1 MSRSRPDVSVLRAA
15 APFAAYHERELAP
28 LAAHADR
35 LDPRP
40 GTPLARA
47 GEHAREVVVVV
58 EGDAVVMH
66 GGGVERLGPGSWVG
80 AREVVGGEAHGE
92 TVVAGDGLRVVVLP
106 APAFRWAT
114 QMLPGLLDQ
123 VTAGA
128 DPAPVRASR
137 AA

>member
-1 MSRSRPDVSVLRAA
+1 MSRSRPDMSVLRAA
-15 APFAAYHERELAP
+15 APFAAYDTRALAP

-47 GEHAREVVVVV
+47 GEHAREVVIVVD
-58 EGDAVVMH
+58 GDAVVM
-66 GGGVERLGPGSWVG
+66 GRGGVERLGPGSWVG
-80 AREVVGGEAHGE
+80 AREVLSGATHGD

-114 QMLPGLLDQ
+114 QMLPGLRAQ
-123 VTAGA
+123 V
-128 DPAPVRASR
+128 APDGVAQPVTASR

>member
-1 MSRSRPDVSVLRAA
+1 VSVLRAA
-15 APFAAYHERELAP
+15 APFAAYDTRALAP

-47 GEHAREVVVVV
+47 GEHAREVVIVVD
-58 EGDAVVMH
+58 GDAVVI
-66 GGGVERLGPGSWVG
+66 GRGGVERLGPGSWVG
-80 AREVVGGEAHGE
+80 AREVLSGTAHGD

-114 QMLPGLLDQ
+114 QMLPGLRAQ
-123 VTAGA
+123 VAHEGA
-128 DPAPVRASR
+128 PGPVTASR

>member
-15 APFAAYHERELAP
+15 APFDAYEERALAL

-47 GEHAREVVVVV
+47 GEHAREVVMVV
-58 EGDAVVMH
+58 EGEAVVMH
-66 GGGVERLGPGSWVG
+66 RGGVERLGPGSWVG
-80 AREVVGGEAHGE
+80 AREVLGGDAHGV

-114 QMLPGLLDQ
+114 QMLPGLLAQ
-123 VTAGA
+123 VAPDGN
-128 DPAPVRASR
+128 PAPVTASR

>member
-15 APFAAYHERELAP
+15 APFAAYDTRALAP

-47 GEHAREVVVVV
+47 GEHAREVVIVVD
-58 EGDAVVMH
+58 GDAVVM
-66 GGGVERLGPGSWVG
+66 GRGGVERLGPGSWVG
-80 AREVVGGEAHGE
+80 AREVLSGATHGD

-114 QMLPGLLDQ
+114 QMLPGLRNQ
-123 VTAGA
+123 V
-128 DPAPVRASR
+128 APDGVAQPVTASR

>member
-15 APFAAYHERELAP
+15 EPFAAYDERALAP

-47 GEHAREVVVVV
+47 GEHAREVVIVV

-66 GGGVERLGPGSWVG
+66 HGGIQRLGPGSWVG
-80 AREVVGGEAHGE
+80 AREVMDGDAHGD

-106 APAFRWAT
+106 APAFRWAA
-114 QMLPGLLDQ
+114 QMLPGLRDRVAPEGDPQ
-123 VTAGA
+123 PVT
-128 DPAPVRASR
+128 ASR

>member
-15 APFAAYHERELAP
+15 APFAAYDDRALAP

-47 GEHAREVVVVV
+47 GEHAREVVIVVD
-58 EGDAVVMH
+58 GDAVVM
-66 GGGVERLGPGSWVG
+66 GRGGVERLGPGAWLG
-80 AREVVGGEAHGE
+80 AREVLGGAAHGD

-106 APAFRWAT
+106 APAFRWAA
-114 QMLPGLLDQ
+114 QMLPGLRAQ
-123 VTAGA
+123 VAPDG
-128 DPAPVRASR
+128 DPQPVTASR

>member
-1 MSRSRPDVSVLRAA
+1 MSRSRPDVSVLRTA
-15 APFAAYHERELAP
+15 APFAAYDARALAP

-47 GEHAREVVVVV
+47 GEQAREVVIVVD
-58 EGDAVVMH
+58 GDAVVM
-66 GGGVERLGPGSWVG
+66 GRGGVERLGPGSWLG
-80 AREVVGGEAHGE
+80 AREVLGGAAHGA

-106 APAFRWAT
+106 APAFRWAA
-114 QMLPGLLDQ
+114 QMLPGLRAQ
-123 VTAGA
+123 V
-128 DPAPVRASR
+128 APDGVPVPVTASR

>member
-15 APFAAYHERELAP
+15 APFAAYDERALAP

-47 GEHAREVVVVV
+47 GQHAREVVVVV
-58 EGDAVVMH
+58 EGDAIVMH
-66 GGGVERLGPGSWVG
+66 RGGVERLGPGSWVG
-80 AREVVGGEAHGE
+80 AREVVSGDAHGE

-123 VTAGA
+123 VAASG
-128 DPAPVRASR
+128 DPAPVTANR

>member
-1 MSRSRPDVSVLRAA
+1 VLRAA
-15 APFAAYHERELAP
+15 APFAAYDTRALAP

-47 GEHAREVVVVV
+47 GEHAREVLIVVD
-58 EGDAVVMH
+58 GDAVVM
-66 GGGVERLGPGSWVG
+66 GRGGVERLGPGSWVG
-80 AREVVGGEAHGE
+80 AREVLSGATHGD

-114 QMLPGLLDQ
+114 QMLPGLRTQ
-123 VTAGA
+123 MAPPGVPQPVT
-128 DPAPVRASR
+128 ASR
-137 AA
+137 AT

>member
-1 MSRSRPDVSVLRAA
+1 MSKSRPDLSVLRAA
-15 APFAAYHERELAP
+15 APFAGYDERALAP

-66 GGGVERLGPGSWVG
+66 RGGVARLGPGSWVG
-80 AREVVGGEAHGE
+80 AREVVGGHAHGE

-106 APAFRWAT
+106 APAFRWAA

-123 VTAGA
+123 VAAPG
-128 DPAPVRASR
+128 DPAPVTASR

>member
-15 APFAAYHERELAP
+15 APFDAYEERALAP

-47 GEHAREVVVVV
+47 GEHAREVVMVV
-58 EGDAVVMH
+58 EGEAVVMH
-66 GGGVERLGPGSWVG
+66 PGGVERLGPGSWVG
-80 AREVVGGEAHGE
+80 AREVVGGDAHGV

-114 QMLPGLLDQ
+114 QMLPGLLAQ
-123 VTAGA
+123 VAPEGN
-128 DPAPVRASR
+128 PAPVTASR

>member
-15 APFAAYHERELAP
+15 APFAAYDHRTLAP

-47 GEHAREVVVVV
+47 GEHAREVVIVVD
-58 EGDAVVMH
+58 GDAVVM
-66 GGGVERLGPGSWVG
+66 GRGGVERLGPGSWVG
-80 AREVVGGEAHGE
+80 AREVLGGAAHGH

-106 APAFRWAT
+106 APAFRWAA
-114 QMLPGLLDQ
+114 QMLPGLRAQ
-123 VTAGA
+123 V
-128 DPAPVRASR
+128 APEGVREPVKASR

>member
-1 MSRSRPDVSVLRAA
+1 MSRSRPDVSVLRTA
-15 APFAAYHERELAP
+15 APFAAYDERALAP

-58 EGDAVVMH
+58 EGDVVVMH
-66 GGGVERLGPGSWVG
+66 RGGVERLGPGSWVG
-80 AREVVGGEAHGE
+80 AREVVGGDAHGE

-106 APAFRWAT
+106 APAFRWAAQT
-114 QMLPGLLDQ
+114 LPGLMDQ
-123 VTAGA
+123 VAASGEH
-128 DPAPVRASR
+128 APVTASR